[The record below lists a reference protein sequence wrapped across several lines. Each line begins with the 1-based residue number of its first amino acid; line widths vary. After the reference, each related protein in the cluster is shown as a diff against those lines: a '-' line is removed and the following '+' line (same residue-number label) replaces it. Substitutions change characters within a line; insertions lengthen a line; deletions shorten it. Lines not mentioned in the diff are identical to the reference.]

1 MKINTKVVFEWNP
14 KSKQY
19 EEIYCDSYEHDGEVA
34 ECQLWPWKGR
44 QQQSVPSPTVGVGY
58 DYPNPQSNAADE
70 ILSIISLYHEK
81 IIKNRT

>member
-34 ECQLWPWKGR
+34 ECQGGYWDQSPLMESRIGR
-44 QQQSVPSPTVGVGY
+44 MGMFGQGDMYNYAGAGYGGGGSPIQQST
-58 DYPNPQSNAADE
+58 
-70 ILSIISLYHEK
+70 
-81 IIKNRT
+81 

>member
-34 ECQLWPWKGR
+34 ELVVERCLLRVNQ
-44 QQQSVPSPTVGVGY
+44 
-58 DYPNPQSNAADE
+58 
-70 ILSIISLYHEK
+70 
-81 IIKNRT
+81 

>member
-34 ECQLWPWKGR
+34 ECQRGKTMWERRGFG
-44 QQQSVPSPTVGVGY
+44 SG
-58 DYPNPQSNAADE
+58 
-70 ILSIISLYHEK
+70 
-81 IIKNRT
+81 

>member
-34 ECQLWPWKGR
+34 ECQVWGTDPSRRRTDYNYPNHGR
-44 QQQSVPSPTVGVGY
+44 QIGMPSLMGPICRPGLG
-58 DYPNPQSNAADE
+58 
-70 ILSIISLYHEK
+70 
-81 IIKNRT
+81 